1 MSGKAKTIGVIVASV
16 VAVGGVMSVID
27 NVSEK
32 KEMNAFIGSE
42 YTTTQQIITETES
55 ETFVRFV
62 PVVEI
67 TGRDQ
72 ISDRAI
78 EVATT
83 LLETGEITE
92 FVSDQ
97 IIEVVTTS
105 LEIENRTK
113 EVATTKKLEQPTE
126 TTTKTETTIKADT
139 TTKTEITTAETPIKV
154 TSGLVFGI
162 NEDATVSI
170 KAKPNTDYSI
180 KVYYNSGPSKAAG
193 LITKKSDKNGNVS
206 WTWRIGPNTA
216 SGTYSIVIRGGGQ
229 EIEKHFTVK

>member
-1 MSGKAKTIGVIVASV
+1 MSGKAKTIGIIVASV

-32 KEMNAFIGSE
+32 KEMNAFIDSE

-105 LEIENRTK
+105 LETENRTK
-113 EVATTKKLEQPTE
+113 EVATTQKTEQPTE
-126 TTTKTETTIKADT
+126 TTT
-139 TTKTEITTAETPIKV
+139 IT
-154 TSGLVFGI
+154 
-162 NEDATVSI
+162 
-170 KAKPNTDYSI
+170 
-180 KVYYNSGPSKAAG
+180 
-193 LITKKSDKNGNVS
+193 
-206 WTWRIGPNTA
+206 
-216 SGTYSIVIRGGGQ
+216 
-229 EIEKHFTVK
+229 